1 MINNPFVS
9 VIIPNFNHA
18 NFLDERI
25 QSILNQTY
33 QNFEIIILDDKST
46 DNSLEIINK
55 YKDNPHISHIIINEE
70 NSGSAF
76 RQWDKGINLTKGDL
90 IWIAES
96 DDSCKPV
103 FLENS
108 VNNFTRFP
116 NLVISYACSNTM
128 NENSEV
134 GSKLQSN
141 IFKHDLFCIGNT
153 FNKKYMYRGT
163 AILNASAVL
172 FKREAGINADKK
184 YINYKSGG
192 DRLFWMEVARQ
203 GNVYVMSEPLNYFRH
218 HGNNTTS
225 RCFYDGTSYYEAKDT
240 YDFIKNNYKAS
251 LVQQLLIKSFYIEKI
266 RNLTFKD
273 ESTKKQLIEYWS
285 PNIAVKSF
293 LFAKKIV
300 SMFVNK
306 MVYTY
311 NSIKNG

>member
-1 MINNPFVS
+1 MKQDILVS
-9 VIIPNFNHA
+9 IIVPNYNHA
-18 NFLDERI
+18 RFLEERLN
-25 QSILNQTY
+25 SILKQTY
-33 QNFEIIILDDKST
+33 QNFELIVLDDKST

-55 YKDNPHISHIIINEE
+55 YKNNPHISHVIINEE

-76 RQWDKGINLTKGDL
+76 KQWDKGISLAKGEL

-128 NENSEV
+128 NENSEI
-134 GSKLQSN
+134 GYKLQGGV
-141 IFKHDLFCIGNT
+141 FKKDEFYKGKV
-153 FNKKYMYRGT
+153 FNEKYMYRGT

-203 GNVYVMSEPLNYFRH
+203 GNVYVMSEPLNFFRH
-218 HGNNTTS
+218 HGSNTTS
-225 RCFYDGTSYYEAKDT
+225 RCFYNGTSFFEAKDT
-240 YDFIKNNYKAS
+240 YDFIKKNYKAS
-251 LVQQLLIKSFYIEKI
+251 TFQLLLIKSFYIEKI
-266 RNLTFKD
+266 RNRTFKD
-273 ESTKKQLIEYWS
+273 ENTKRQLLDYWSSNFLIDSYLFTKKG
-285 PNIAVKSF
+285 
-293 LFAKKIV
+293 V
-300 SMFVNK
+300 SMFLNK

-311 NSIKNG
+311 NSIKNK